1 MFKASCCYKYHCEEV
16 RTYDLGKRDICK
28 AEEETW
34 IVETKGQTD
43 CSTKK
48 AICDDVQLA
57 PRPQEAQIVGT
68 VIFDSAHRYDNTRAD
83 AEQCSTVLTCVHVRC
98 SFLNAS
104 LEVFALIMCF
114 LDHAVFSIS

>member
-16 RTYDLGKRDICK
+16 RGYDLGKSNICE
-28 AEEETW
+28 AGEETW
-34 IVETKGQTD
+34 IVETKGQTH

-68 VIFDSAHRYDNTRAD
+68 VIFHSAHRYDNTRSD

-104 LEVFALIMCF
+104 LEVF
-114 LDHAVFSIS
+114 D